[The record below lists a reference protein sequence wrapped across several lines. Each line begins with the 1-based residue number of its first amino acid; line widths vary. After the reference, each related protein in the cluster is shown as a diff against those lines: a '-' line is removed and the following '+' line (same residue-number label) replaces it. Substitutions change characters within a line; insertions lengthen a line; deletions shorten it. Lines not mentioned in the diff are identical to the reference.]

1 MFLKK
6 FLILTLC
13 LPFFSILARAQ
24 QDSILTLQR
33 CIDVAI
39 QNNFTIHQSEAQM
52 QLNRISWIQARENLL
67 PTINSDLSNSL
78 NNGRSIDPTSYSYI
92 NQQQTSGT
100 YNLYGGLVLFNG
112 LTLQNNIKQASLAY
126 QAGKMDF
133 QQAKDITTLNVITAY
148 LSVLNSGDQLKQANY
163 QVEVSQKQV
172 ERQGIL
178 DKAGNDK
185 PSDFSDI
192 KGSLAT
198 SQLAVINNKNNFDIA
213 RLSLLQIMNVPY
225 SRNLQL
231 QPLKADEVPLQFKG
245 TSDEVLNYALNNLP
259 GVKAA
264 TLRRQSAEKG
274 VTAAKGALFPT
285 LSLSGGLGTNYSSVS
300 QRSVLVDSTI
310 VPTNAFTGSGATKQT
325 VFTTKNNFANQNIS
339 FSDQFKNNYSTYV
352 SLGLHIPILN
362 YFRNKNNVSIAKI
375 NLFTARFTE
384 ENIKV
389 QLKQNVETAYVNM
402 TAAYNRYQIL
412 LDQVNAYTQ
421 SFHSAEIRYNAGV
434 LTSVDYI
441 ITKNLLDQ
449 ANINLISARYDYF
462 IRIKIL
468 DYYQGKLTL

>member
-6 FLILTLC
+6 LIFLMFCLFLSVLTK
-13 LPFFSILARAQ
+13 AQ

-33 CIDVAI
+33 CIDIAI

-52 QLNRISWIQARENLL
+52 QLNRVSWIQARENLL

-92 NQQQTSGT
+92 NQQQTSGS
-100 YNLYGGLVLFNG
+100 YNLYGGLILFNG
-112 LTLQNNIKQASLAY
+112 LTLHNNIKQASLAY

-133 QQAKDITTLNVITAY
+133 QQAKDIITLNVITAY
-148 LSVLNSGDQLKQANY
+148 LSVLNSEDQLKQANY
-163 QVEVSQKQV
+163 QVQVSQMQV

-178 DKAGNDK
+178 DKEGNDK

-198 SQLAVINNKNNFDIA
+198 SQLAAINSKNNFDIT

-231 QPLKADEVPLQFKG
+231 QPLKAGEIPQKFNG
-245 TSDEVLNYALNNLP
+245 TSDEVLKYALNNLP

-274 VTAAKGALFPT
+274 VTAAKGSLFPT

-300 QRSVLVDSTI
+300 QRSILVDSTI

-325 VFTTKNNFANQNIS
+325 VFTSKNNFTSQNIS
-339 FSDQFKNNYSTYV
+339 FADQFKNNYNTYV

-362 YFRNKNNVSIAKI
+362 YFKNKNNVSIAKI
-375 NLFTARFTE
+375 NLFAAKFTE
-384 ENIKV
+384 ENTKV
-389 QLKQNVETAYVNM
+389 QLKQNIETAYVNM
-402 TAAYNRYQIL
+402 TAAYDRYQVL
-412 LDQVNAYTQ
+412 LDQVSAYTQ
-421 SFHSAEIRYNAGV
+421 SFRSAEIRFNAGV